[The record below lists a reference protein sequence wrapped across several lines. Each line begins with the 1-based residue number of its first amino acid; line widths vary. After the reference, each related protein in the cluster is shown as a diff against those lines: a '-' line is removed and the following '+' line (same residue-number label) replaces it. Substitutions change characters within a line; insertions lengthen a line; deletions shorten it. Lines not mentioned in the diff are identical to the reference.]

1 MKMKYNA
8 FCEEYMELK
17 QNGDLWGAGEVLLAI
32 TENDASATNLCHKV
46 LKKDVNSLLE
56 KIQAIFQRESAE
68 IRDVTNVSEI
78 RQLIEW
84 LEYICED

>member
-1 MKMKYNA
+1 MYSSHS
-8 FCEEYMELK
+8 
-17 QNGDLWGAGEVLLAI
+17 I
-32 TENDASATNLCHKV
+32 
-46 LKKDVNSLLE
+46 NSLLE